1 MPTSCL
7 CSCRFPTT
15 ESRLAAES
23 TPSIFLNAGIGRRK
37 SHALRRDRIRDE
49 LFRRLIVSR
58 HANSVVH
65 RSGRLQFLDQL
76 EEAVAVVFLRVTQ
89 TVEPDQSDRASRR
102 SEERRV
108 GKEGRSRGAA
118 YHEKKKKRR
127 VRE

>member
-7 CSCRFPTT
+7 WSCRFPTT
-15 ESRLAAES
+15 ESLLAAES

-65 RSGRLQFLDQL
+65 QSGRLQFLDQL
-76 EEAVAVVFLRVTQ
+76 KEAVAVVFLLVTQ
-89 TVEPDQSDRASRR
+89 TVEPDQSDRAVFRQQLGQL
-102 SEERRV
+102 EPHILE
-108 GKEGRSRGAA
+108 
-118 YHEKKKKRR
+118 
-127 VRE
+127 